1 MTLSASMA
9 DNDTVKVQ
17 ITYGPV
23 TVQVVE
29 AFTHVES
36 FYSQLGNLI
45 EKQKEERN
53 A

>member
-29 AFTHVES
+29 AYSHVES
-36 FYSQLGNLI
+36 FYSQLGQLI
-45 EKQKEERN
+45 ANRKGEQN